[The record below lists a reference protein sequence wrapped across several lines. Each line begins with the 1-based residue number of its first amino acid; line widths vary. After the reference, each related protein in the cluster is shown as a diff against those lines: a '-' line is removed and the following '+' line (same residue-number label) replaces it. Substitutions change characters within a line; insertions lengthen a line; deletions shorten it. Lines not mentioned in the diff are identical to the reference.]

1 MQADHVRKMAR
12 LVEKLIPGLDAGFSH
27 VLANNG

>member
-1 MQADHVRKMAR
+1 MQADHVGKMAR
-12 LVEKLIPGLDAGFSH
+12 LAGKLIPGLDAGFSH